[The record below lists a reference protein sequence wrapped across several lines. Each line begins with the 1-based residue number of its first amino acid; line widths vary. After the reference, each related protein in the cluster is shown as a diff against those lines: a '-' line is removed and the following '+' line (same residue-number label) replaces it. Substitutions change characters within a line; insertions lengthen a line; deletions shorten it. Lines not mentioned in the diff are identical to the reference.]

1 MSENTADITAD
12 LVPESFATAIKVYEY
27 LKEEGWQIGRSQF
40 YEHIKQ
46 KKLRPRKGVFSL
58 TAVERYA
65 KRHLKHSETGQKVND
80 KLDRMQEEKAELEL
94 KRARVNFE
102 RDEYELNVKRGR
114 YITREEHELAI
125 VGRAVAFMA
134 HLNHSVQSRA
144 GDWIELVGGD
154 QGRAAELVAAIV
166 AELELRMGDFA
177 ADVEIDVILEG
188 NE

>member
-1 MSENTADITAD
+1 MSENTPDITAD
-12 LVPESFATAIKVYEY
+12 LLPESFATALRVYEY

-46 KKLRPRKGVFSL
+46 KKLRPRKGVFAL
-58 TAVERYA
+58 AAVERYA
-65 KRHLKHSETGQKVND
+65 KRWLKHSETGQKVNE
-80 KLDRMQEEKAELEL
+80 KLDQMQEETAELAL

-102 RDEYELNVKRGR
+102 RDEYELNVKKGR

-134 HLNHSVQSRA
+134 HLNHSVQTRVA
-144 GDWIELVGGD
+144 DWIELVGGN
-154 QGRAAELVAAIV
+154 QGLAPDLVAAIV
-166 AELELRMGDFA
+166 AEIELRMGDFA
-177 ADVEIDVILEG
+177 ADVEIDVIMEG